1 MNSLYAVIYICIG
14 GKYISEM
21 SQKWNRRSIFLQ
33 ENIKNGFL
41 SHQHDIIN
49 HGEKLRDTPKT
60 MIKHLMV
67 RECL

>member
-1 MNSLYAVIYICIG
+1 
-14 GKYISEM
+14 M
-21 SQKWNRRSIFLQ
+21 SQKWNRSSIFLQ

>member
-1 MNSLYAVIYICIG
+1 MNYTLWYTYVL
-14 GKYISEM
+14 EV
-21 SQKWNRRSIFLQ
+21 NIFLRCPRSGIEAAFCSQ

-41 SHQHDIIN
+41 SYQHDIIN